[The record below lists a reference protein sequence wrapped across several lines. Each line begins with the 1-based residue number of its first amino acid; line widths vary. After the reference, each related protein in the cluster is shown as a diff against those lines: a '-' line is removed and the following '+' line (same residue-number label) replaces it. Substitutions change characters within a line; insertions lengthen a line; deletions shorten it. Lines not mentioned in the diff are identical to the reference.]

1 MRFSVGLTGGIG
13 SGKTTVALMFQELG
27 AALIDTDEIAHALTT
42 PNGRAITVI
51 AQQFGDDFILPS
63 GALNRDKMRG
73 EIFADATQKTKLESI
88 LHPMIRAE
96 AEQLAANA
104 SGAYSIF
111 VVPLLVESGKWRQ
124 RVTRILVIDCPEA
137 LQITRV
143 MQRNKLSRDQVL
155 AIMQNQVTRTQRL
168 EAADD
173 VIVNDGPMDGIR
185 HQVETLH
192 RVYCEL
198 SKN

>member
-27 AALIDTDEIAHALTT
+27 AELIDTDEIAHALTK
-42 PNGRAITVI
+42 PNGGAIAAI

-63 GALNRDKMRG
+63 GALNREKMRDLV
-73 EIFADATQKTKLESI
+73 FAEATQKTKLEMI

-96 AEQLAANA
+96 AEHQAANA
-104 SGAYSIF
+104 NGIYSIF

-124 RVTRILVIDCPEA
+124 RVTRILVIDCPEET
-137 LQITRV
+137 QITRV
-143 MQRNKLSRDQVL
+143 RQRNSLSRDQVQ

-168 EAADD
+168 DAADD
-173 VIVNDGPMDGIR
+173 VILNDGPIDSIR

-192 RVYCEL
+192 HVYCEL
-198 SKN
+198 SKK

>member
-13 SGKTTVALMFQELG
+13 SGKTTVALMFREFG
-27 AALIDTDEIAHALTT
+27 AALIDTDEIAHALTK
-42 PNGRAITVI
+42 PFGRAIATI

-96 AEQLAANA
+96 AEQQAANA

-124 RVTRILVIDCPEA
+124 RVTRILVIDCPEP
-137 LQITRV
+137 LQIARV

-173 VIVNDGPMDGIR
+173 LIVNDGPMDGIR
-185 HQVETLH
+185 DQVETLH

>member
-27 AALIDTDEIAHALTT
+27 AELIDTDEIAHALTK
-42 PNGRAITVI
+42 PNGGAIAAI
-51 AQQFGDDFILPS
+51 AQLFGDDFILPN
-63 GALNRDKMRG
+63 GALNREKMR
-73 EIFADATQKTKLESI
+73 ELVFADATQKATLESI

-96 AEQLAANA
+96 AEQQAANA

-143 MQRNKLSRDQVL
+143 MQRNSLNREQVL

-198 SKN
+198 SKK